1 MCKTTERACRRRR
14 DAGFTMVELMV
25 VVAIAAILITSVV
38 PSFDHLRGSA
48 AVKGVA
54 NELTSGFQFARSEAI
69 RRNTFVYFELD
80 PGVKAWNV
88 HTETG
93 SDGTAKYEINKSD
106 PTKSDMLLRHTFYNP
121 RVEIEPNAARYLRF
135 SPTGGV
141 SEVNKN
147 KIASDTTPIVIC
159 LRSGKQDARQ
169 LQLSRAGALNLHT
182 KC

>member
-1 MCKTTERACRRRR
+1 MRNTNVRTFHRRGV
-14 DAGFTMVELMV
+14 AGFTMVELMV

-38 PSFDHLRGSA
+38 PSFDHMRGSV
-48 AVKGVA
+48 AVKSAA
-54 NELTSGFQFARSEAI
+54 NELASGLQFARSEAI
-69 RRNTFVYFELD
+69 RRNTYVYFELD

-88 HTETG
+88 HTEAGGGDAT
-93 SDGTAKYEINKSD
+93 YEINKAD
-106 PTKSDMLLRHTFYNP
+106 PTKGDMLLRHTFYNS
-121 RVEIEPNAARYLRF
+121 RVEVEPNTARYLRF

-141 SEVNKN
+141 SEINKN

-159 LRSGKQDARQ
+159 LRSGKQDARR